1 MKPSEVVAV
10 VTGGASGLGAATAA
24 RLVAAGAKV
33 AVLDLPSS
41 PGAQVVAGLGEAAI
55 FTPADVTSEAEV
67 TAALEATRTKL
78 GPVTALINCAGLGV
92 SMNTLGFRG
101 PAKLEDFAR
110 VIHVNLV
117 GTFNCIRL
125 AAAHMSR
132 NRPNAEGERG
142 VIVNTSSTAAFDGQ
156 VGQVAYAA
164 SKAGIVGMTLPLAR
178 DLAELAIR
186 VVTLAPGLFD
196 TPMLAGLAE
205 PVRASLVKQ
214 LLFPQRL
221 GRPEEFASL
230 VLHVLEN
237 SMLNA
242 ETIRLD
248 GGIRMPPR

>member
-1 MKPSEVVAV
+1 MKSSEVVAV

-41 PGAQVVAGLGEAAI
+41 PGAQLVSTLGEAAL
-55 FTPADVTSEAEV
+55 FTPADVTSESEV
-67 TAALEATRTKL
+67 TAALEATRTRL
-78 GPVTALINCAGLGV
+78 GPVNVLVNSAGIGV

-132 NRPNAEGERG
+132 NRPNADGERG
-142 VIVNTSSTAAFDGQ
+142 VIVNTSSAAAFDGQ

-178 DLAELAIR
+178 DLAELGIR

-196 TPMLAGLAE
+196 TPMLSGLAE

-214 LLFPQRL
+214 PLFPQRL
-221 GRPEEFASL
+221 GRPEEFAAL
-230 VLHVLEN
+230 VQHVLEN
-237 SMLNA
+237 VMLNA